1 MRPQFIV
8 LASFVLSVT
17 PALALDL
24 PMRKPGL
31 WELKMEFLG
40 RDLPA
45 QVSHQ
50 CTDATS
56 DNLMVLNFG
65 GAMDRNCT
73 KQNLRNSGGTITVDS
88 VCAFGA
94 LTVSSHSAV
103 SGDFNSAYTVK
114 VDSTREGGP
123 PTPGVAANG
132 ESHMTIAAKWVGP
145 CAADQKPGDV
155 IMANGMKMNVIDLQ
169 KMSEKMNAVI
179 PKRP

>member
-1 MRPQFIV
+1 MRRHFVV
-8 LASFVLSVT
+8 LAGFLLSVT
-17 PALALDL
+17 PVFALDL
-24 PMRKPGL
+24 PTRKPGL
-31 WELKMEFLG
+31 WELKTEFSG

-56 DNLMVLNFG
+56 DKLMILNFG

-73 KQNLRNSGGTITVDS
+73 KQNMRNSGGTISVDS
-88 VCAFGA
+88 VCAFGPI
-94 LTVSSHSAV
+94 TVTSHSAV
-103 SGDFNSAYTVK
+103 SGDFNSAYTVQ
-114 VDSTREGGP
+114 VDSKRQGGP

-145 CAADQKPGDV
+145 CAAGQKPGDV
-155 IMANGMKMNVIDLQ
+155 IMTNGMKMNVIDLQ
-169 KMSEKMNAVI
+169 KMGEKMNGTS